1 MRAKQIAVVAFSL
14 WLILISFFMLF
25 SGRFDAALFF
35 VLGFIGFLVVVMLTD
50 LRYVRPDHARY
61 IRVLIIA
68 GIILS
73 GAIVILKAMEIL
85 GLYFTWSY

>member
-1 MRAKQIAVVAFSL
+1 MRVKQTAIIAFSL
-14 WLILISFFMLF
+14 WLIFISFFMLF

-50 LRYVRPDHARY
+50 LRYVRPDYSRY
-61 IRVLIIA
+61 IRFLIIA

-73 GAIVILKAMEIL
+73 GSIVILKAMEIL
-85 GLYFTWSY
+85 GLYFTWSF